1 MSDHYVACL
10 DLTGRAC
17 LVVGAGK
24 MAQEKVDGLEE
35 AGAVVTLV
43 APHAYSAS
51 DLDGIWLVVA
61 ATSHD
66 ELNRG
71 VYADAS
77 ERRIF
82 CNVADVPELCSFI
95 LPALHRRGPITV
107 RGLARVRACEVLVYD
122 RLVAPELVAE
132 APAEAL
138 RIARDSISQDDVN
151 ALLVVHGR
159 RHRVVRLK
167 GGDPFVFGRGG
178 EEALA
183 LAEAGV
189 PFEVVPGVSSLSAV
203 PAAVGIPVT
212 HRGVSSQV
220 TIANAQGPLDFA
232 ALARTEGTLVLFMG

>member
-1 MSDHYVACL
+1 MRQTSDHYVACL

-107 RGLARVRACEVLVYD
+107 AVSTAGAS
-122 RLVAPELVAE
+122 P
-132 APAEAL
+132 
-138 RIARDSISQDDVN
+138 
-151 ALLVVHGR
+151 
-159 RHRVVRLK
+159 
-167 GGDPFVFGRGG
+167 
-178 EEALA
+178 ALA
-183 LAEAGV
+183 QWL
-189 PFEVVPGVSSLSAV
+189 
-203 PAAVGIPVT
+203 
-212 HRGVSSQV
+212 R
-220 TIANAQGPLDFA
+220 NRFA
-232 ALARTEGTLVLFMG
+232 AQIGPEHEQLAVELRRIRPWVKQNLRTYEERRDYFRDHVTKVLG

>member
-66 ELNRG
+66 ELNRR

-107 RGLARVRACEVLVYD
+107 AVSTAGASPALAQWLRNRFAAQIGPEHEQLAVELRRIRPWVKQNLRTYEERRDYFRDRVAKVLTDVGSTE
-122 RLVAPELVAE
+122 PETRAE
-132 APAEAL
+132 APA
-138 RIARDSISQDDVN
+138 R
-151 ALLVVHGR
+151 
-159 RHRVVRLK
+159 
-167 GGDPFVFGRGG
+167 
-178 EEALA
+178 
-183 LAEAGV
+183 
-189 PFEVVPGVSSLSAV
+189 
-203 PAAVGIPVT
+203 PAAE
-212 HRGVSSQV
+212 R
-220 TIANAQGPLDFA
+220 A
-232 ALARTEGTLVLFMG
+232 